1 MSRPVPP
8 PTPMRGSILTINLR
22 DECGDVVG
30 EDGLVRPFSRDAMVR
45 WLQFLE
51 LSPGDAVTYDVEHTG
66 AVINLE
72 QVSSP
77 PGSHKRRR
85 NPL

>member
-1 MSRPVPP
+1 
-8 PTPMRGSILTINLR
+8 MRGSILTINLR